1 MANPVTRAK
10 LKYNRGAY
18 RRYEF
23 NLGVDSKLNAL
34 VERYKSYPD
43 SNLSSLIK
51 TLLCGYFGISNHDAG
66 SIYPEYRFTKDGMVR
81 NTELDRYFD
90 KPPSENKD

>member
-1 MANPVTRAK
+1 MPNPRTKAK
-10 LKYNRGAY
+10 MKYNRQAY

-43 SNLSSLIK
+43 SNLSQLIK
-51 TLLCGYFGISNHDAG
+51 SLLCGHFGISVDEGESN
-66 SIYPEYRFTKDGMVR
+66 YPEYFMRQDGNIP
-81 NTELDRYFD
+81 NTELDRILA
-90 KPPSENKD
+90 PPPVKG